1 MLNDAGESVL
11 YFDSV
16 HLQEVRD
23 EHLQK
28 ASGDE
33 IPILEISWACCLDL

>member
-1 MLNDAGESVL
+1 MMNDAGESLL

-28 ASGDE
+28 AIFFCDAPGGD
-33 IPILEISWACCLDL
+33 

>member
-1 MLNDAGESVL
+1 MVNDAGESVL

-28 ASGDE
+28 VQ
-33 IPILEISWACCLDL
+33 P

>member
-1 MLNDAGESVL
+1 MINEAGESVL

-16 HLQEVRD
+16 GLQEVRD

-28 ASGDE
+28 AWKRWSVAYRYPNDVE
-33 IPILEISWACCLDL
+33 RLL

>member
-1 MLNDAGESVL
+1 MNDAGESIL

-28 ASGDE
+28 AG
-33 IPILEISWACCLDL
+33 C